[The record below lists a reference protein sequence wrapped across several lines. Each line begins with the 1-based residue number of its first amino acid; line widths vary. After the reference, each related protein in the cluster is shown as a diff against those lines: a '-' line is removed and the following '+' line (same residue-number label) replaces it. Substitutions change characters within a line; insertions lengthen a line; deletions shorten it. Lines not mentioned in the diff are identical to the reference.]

1 MSIFND
7 EKPKQITYKLSFD
20 NGFDG
25 SSQEIVMKS
34 TYMDGIG
41 FNELMNGF
49 RQFLI
54 ALGYSEETARHVT
67 CLSKEDIEQLG
78 YSEDDFGIVNVE

>member
-78 YSEDDFGIVNVE
+78 YSEDDFGIVNFE

>member
-20 NGFDG
+20 NDFDG

-34 TYMDGIG
+34 TYIDGIG

-49 RQFLI
+49 RQFLL
-54 ALGYSEETARHVT
+54 ALSYPEETARHVT

>member
-20 NGFDG
+20 NDFDG